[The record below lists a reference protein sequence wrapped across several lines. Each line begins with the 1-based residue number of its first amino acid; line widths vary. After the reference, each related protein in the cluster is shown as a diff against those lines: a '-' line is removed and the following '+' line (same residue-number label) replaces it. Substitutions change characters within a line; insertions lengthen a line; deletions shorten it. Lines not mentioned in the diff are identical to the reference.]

1 MTEKQL
7 KKLSRAELLEI
18 LIQQAKRNDSLEA
31 ELAELKT
38 FYEEKI
44 SEYEALLERKT
55 IAIEESGSIAEA
67 SLKLSGI
74 FEAAQQAADIYL
86 ENIRTIEKETEE
98 RCRTMQEEAKKIC
111 IQKIRK
117 AGNASK
123 SSKQQR
129 NYQNE

>member
-18 LIQQAKRNDSLEA
+18 LIQQMKRNDSLEA

-38 FYEEKI
+38 SYEEKI
-44 SEYEALLERKT
+44 SEYEALLERKN

-74 FEAAQQAADIYL
+74 FEAAQQAADVYL
-86 ENIRTIEKETEE
+86 ENIKMIEKETEE
-98 RCRTMQEEAKKIC
+98 RCRAMKEETKKIC
-111 IQKIRK
+111 IQRIR
-117 AGNASK
+117 NASGGSK
-123 SSKQQR
+123 SSLK
-129 NYQNE
+129 

>member
-18 LIQQAKRNDSLEA
+18 LIQQTKRNDSLET

-38 FYEEKI
+38 VYEEKI
-44 SEYEALLERKT
+44 SEYEALLERKN

-74 FEAAQQAADIYL
+74 FEAAQQAADVYL
-86 ENIRTIEKETEE
+86 ENIRLIEKKAEE
-98 RCRTMQEEAKKIC
+98 RCRTMQEETKKIC
-111 IQKIRK
+111 IQRIRK
-117 AGNASK
+117 AGNGSK
-123 SSKQQR
+123 STS
-129 NYQNE
+129 E